1 MAGHVRSRSQTGNNI
16 LNNLVKHIWHGW
28 RPSENYE
35 AEQRAPRR
43 FSAAGY
49 QEWESAISLG
59 FTGINRN
66 APFYLIN
73 YATGRLTHTHVLEPV
88 SSPIFD
94 ILSLSF
100 FDWDPTTGSAREH
113 FVFSLAGS
121 NAHGV
126 QSLGLG
132 ITCAFIFHLNSLRCS
147 PFPSRGTF
155 VWFSGNTISHWF
167 NRNPNKSISLQA
179 RLPNRILDFTHILY
193 WVGGAPLLTSKFL
206 AKFNKK
212 FGCDRLHF

>member
-43 FSAAGY
+43 CSAAGY
-49 QEWESAISLG
+49 EERESAISLG

-94 ILSLSF
+94 ILSL
-100 FDWDPTTGSAREH
+100 PLRLGEH

-147 PFPSRGTF
+147 PFFSRGTF

-167 NRNPNKSISLQA
+167 SRNPNKSISLQA
-179 RLPNRILDFTHILY
+179 RLLNRLLDFTHSLL
-193 WVGGAPLLTSKFL
+193 WVGGAPLLTSKF
-206 AKFNKK
+206 
-212 FGCDRLHF
+212 